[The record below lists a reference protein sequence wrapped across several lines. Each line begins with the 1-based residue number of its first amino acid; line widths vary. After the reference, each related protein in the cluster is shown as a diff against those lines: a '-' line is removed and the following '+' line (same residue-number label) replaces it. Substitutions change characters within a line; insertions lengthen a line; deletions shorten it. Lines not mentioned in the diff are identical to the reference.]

1 MVFSALTKASAYR
14 NKYLPLSFST
24 SEINKTKTAVVVGST
39 SGIGQA
45 VAHRLAEQGWN
56 VVAVGRHREGRAD
69 KVVKTLDE
77 YTEGIIATKDEE
89 SKKSVIANNSKPQH
103 SFVPCD
109 CFSLK
114 SVRQATESILE
125 KHDSID
131 ALVLTQGMATTQG
144 FTPTVDGNDEKLSL
158 HYFSRVA
165 FACMLLP
172 ALAKSEMAKGP
183 VVLSV
188 LSGGVHSPYPGYDRD
203 FTLKSSY
210 SISNA
215 ANAAGYYND
224 LGLDALALKNRNI
237 NFVHAAPGFVN
248 TNWGTEFNPFLRAV
262 VRCFQPLGSS
272 PADCAEFMVGPTI
285 LASANDDE
293 LPPKHEG
300 NGVIC
305 IGGSSGKAQP
315 MTVTKDHT
323 PEARQFVWK
332 ETIETLRKAGLDVSE

>member
-1 MVFSALTKASAYR
+1 MVFSALAKASAYR
-14 NKYLPLSFST
+14 NKYLALTFS
-24 SEINKTKTAVVVGST
+24 SSKIKQTKTAVVVGST
-39 SGIGQA
+39 SGIGQGI
-45 VAHRLAEQGWN
+45 AHRLAEQGWN
-56 VVAVGRHREGRAD
+56 VVAVGRHREGRAE

-89 SKKSVIANNSKPQH
+89 SRKSIVKPQH

-114 SVRQATESILE
+114 SVQEATQSILE

-158 HYFSRVA
+158 HYFSRMA
-165 FACMLLP
+165 FACLLLP
-172 ALAKSEMAKGP
+172 LLAKSEMAKGP
-183 VVLSV
+183 VVLSI
-188 LSGGVHSPYPGYDRD
+188 LSGGVHTPYHGYDKD
-203 FTLKSSY
+203 FALKDNY

-224 LGLDALALKNRNI
+224 LGLDALALKNPKM

-248 TNWGTEFNPFLRAV
+248 TNWGAEFNPFLRAM
-262 VRCFQPLGSS
+262 VRCLQLLGTS

-285 LASANDDE
+285 MASANGDE
-293 LPPKHEG
+293 LPPKYEDV
-300 NGVIC
+300 GVIC
-305 IGGSSGKAQP
+305 MGEGGKAKP
-315 MTVTKDHT
+315 ATVTKEHT
-323 PEARQFVWK
+323 PKARESVWK
-332 ETIETLRKAGLDVSE
+332 QTIETLKKAGLDVSE